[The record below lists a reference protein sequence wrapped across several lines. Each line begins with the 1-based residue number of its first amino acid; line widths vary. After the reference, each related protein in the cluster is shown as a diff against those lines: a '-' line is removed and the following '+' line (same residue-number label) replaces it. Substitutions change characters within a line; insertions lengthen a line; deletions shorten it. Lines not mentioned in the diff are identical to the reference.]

1 MLGYDFPSLVLKE
14 KKDIEIGNR
23 GKYMTGHLTGDE
35 VGHSLPL
42 HSLEDHSLPL

>member
-1 MLGYDFPSLVLKE
+1 MLGYDFPSLALK

-42 HSLEDHSLPL
+42 PNLEDHSLLL